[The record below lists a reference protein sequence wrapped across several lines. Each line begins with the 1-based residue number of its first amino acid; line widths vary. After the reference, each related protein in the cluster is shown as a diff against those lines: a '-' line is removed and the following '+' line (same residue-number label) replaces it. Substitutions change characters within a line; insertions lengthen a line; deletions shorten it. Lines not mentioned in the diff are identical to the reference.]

1 MAPLSPRARWAFLGL
16 CALYAAVV
24 IPIGIHKG
32 EDITAEIGRSTLL
45 LHAKP
50 LYLTPPTQ
58 GTWWPPFSTLAI
70 VPFALIASASLAVAK
85 GLWAA
90 LGVWCFGWSLWTAG
104 TRWGWRAAW
113 LALAAIAV
121 PLQDNFQHLNIETI
135 LLALILAGIVALAD
149 GREIRAGVWLGF
161 AIALKAFPALLLVWL
176 AYRARWRAV
185 GAGLAVAA
193 GLTYVALLPFGPL
206 GAFTQ
211 LGDWV
216 TLSLHA
222 QSQAGA
228 AVSALHME
236 KLARLTYALGGGAAA
251 VAAAHIAVIAAV
263 AWLIAR
269 RPPADDVP
277 LEAGAVL
284 LLAVLIAPIAWL
296 HTFTLAFP
304 VWVAA
309 IARRPALDGRART
322 AWLAALGVAGLLTS
336 GMLGHIHFPAPLAFV
351 PAYNDVV
358 GSLLLLALLLIQRIQ
373 RLPPVHAA

>member
-1 MAPLSPRARWAFLGL
+1 MAPLSPRGRWGFIGL
-16 CALYAAVV
+16 CVLYAAVV
-24 IPIGIHKG
+24 IPIGVHKG

-45 LHAKP
+45 LHGQP

-70 VPFALIASASLAVAK
+70 VPFAIIAAASLALAK

-113 LALAAIAV
+113 LAVAGIAV

-135 LLALILAGIVALAD
+135 LLALVLAAVVDLAD
-149 GREIRAGVWLGF
+149 GRDRRAGVWLGI

-185 GAGLAVAA
+185 GSAVAIAA
-193 GLTYVALLPFGPL
+193 GLTYVALLPFGIV

-211 LGDWV
+211 LSDWV
-216 TLSLHA
+216 TLSIRA

-236 KLARLTYALGGGAAA
+236 KLARLTYALGGGTIA
-251 VAAAHIAVIAAV
+251 VALAHVAVIGAV
-263 AWLIAR
+263 AWLLAK
-269 RPPADDVP
+269 RPPMDDTP

-304 VWVAA
+304 IWVAA
-309 IARRPALDGRART
+309 IAHRPALEGNARIAWTT
-322 AWLAALGVAGLLTS
+322 ALFVAGLLTS
-336 GMLGHIHFPAPLAFV
+336 GMLGHIHYPAALAFV
-351 PAYNDVV
+351 PAFNDVV
-358 GSLLLLALLLIQRIQ
+358 GSLLLIALLVVQRT
-373 RLPPVHAA
+373 RNLPTVRAA

>member
-1 MAPLSPRARWAFLGL
+1 MAPLSPRARWAFIGL
-16 CALYAAVV
+16 CVLYAAVV
-24 IPIGIHKG
+24 IPIGVHKG

-45 LHAKP
+45 LHGQP

-70 VPFALIASASLAVAK
+70 VPFALVAGASLAVAK

-90 LGVWCFGWSLWTAG
+90 IGVWCFGWSLWTAG

-113 LALAAIAV
+113 LAVAAIAV
-121 PLQDNFQHLNIETI
+121 PLQDNFQHLNIETL
-135 LLALILAGIVALAD
+135 LLALVLAMVVDLAD
-149 GREIRAGVWLGF
+149 GRDRRAGVWLGI

-176 AYRARWRAV
+176 AYRGRWRAV
-185 GAGLAVAA
+185 GISVAVAA
-193 GLTYVALLPFGPL
+193 GLTYVALLPFGIL

-211 LGDWV
+211 LSDWV
-216 TLSLHA
+216 SLSLHA

-228 AVSALHME
+228 AVTALHME
-236 KLARLTYALGGGAAA
+236 KLARFTYALGGGMIA
-251 VAAAHIAVIAAV
+251 VALAHVVVIAAV
-263 AWLIAR
+263 AWMLAKQ
-269 RPPADDVP
+269 PPTDDTP

-309 IARRPALDGRART
+309 IAHRPALAGNARI
-322 AWLAALGVAGLLTS
+322 AWTAALGVAGLLTS
-336 GMLGHIHFPAPLAFV
+336 GMLGHIRYPTSLAFI
-351 PAYNDVV
+351 PAFNDVV
-358 GSLLLLALLLIQRIQ
+358 GSLLLLMLLLVQRTRNLQ
-373 RLPPVHAA
+373 LVHAT

>member
-1 MAPLSPRARWAFLGL
+1 
-16 CALYAAVV
+16 
-24 IPIGIHKG
+24 
-32 EDITAEIGRSTLL
+32 
-45 LHAKP
+45 LHRQP

-70 VPFALIASASLAVAK
+70 VPFALIAGASLGFAK

-113 LALAAIAV
+113 LAVAAIAV

-135 LLALILAGIVALAD
+135 LLALILAMVVDLAD
-149 GREIRAGVWLGF
+149 GRDRRAGVWLGM
-161 AIALKAFPALLLVWL
+161 AIALKAFPALLLLWL
-176 AYRARWRAV
+176 AYRGRWRTAGVAV
-185 GAGLAVAA
+185 ALAA
-193 GLTYVALLPFGPL
+193 GLTYVALLPFGVV
-206 GAFTQ
+206 GALSQ
-211 LGDWV
+211 MRDWV
-216 TLSLHA
+216 TLSLHS

-236 KLARLTYALGGGAAA
+236 KLARLTYALGGGAVA
-251 VAAAHIAVIAAV
+251 VALAHVAVIAAV
-263 AWLIAR
+263 AWLLAR
-269 RPPADDVP
+269 RPPADDTP

-309 IARRPALDGRART
+309 IAHRPALAGNARIVWT
-322 AWLAALGVAGLLTS
+322 AALALAGLLTS
-336 GMLGHIHFPAPLAFV
+336 GMLGHIHFPAGLAFV
-351 PAYNDVV
+351 PAFNDVV
-358 GSLLLLALLLIQRIQ
+358 GSLLLIALLVVQRTR
-373 RLPPVHAA
+373 RLPSVLAS